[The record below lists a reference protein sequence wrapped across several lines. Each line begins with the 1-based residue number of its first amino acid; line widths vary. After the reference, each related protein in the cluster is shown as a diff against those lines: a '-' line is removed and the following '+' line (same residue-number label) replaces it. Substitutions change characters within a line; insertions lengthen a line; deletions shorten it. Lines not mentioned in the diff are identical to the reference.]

1 MKRREVLQT
10 AASALV
16 GALSV
21 STFSSYAAKNTGLAL
36 KSVDASAVPK
46 GDVPIL
52 TPENVYAMPPQ
63 FWQNFQGKL
72 WIGKS
77 GSDASQAGNQI
88 PCSCAMPAASWH
100 KSPSRLP

>member
-21 STFSSYAAKNTGLAL
+21 STFSSYAAKSNGIAL
-36 KSVDASAVPK
+36 KPVDATDVPK

-52 TPENVYAMPPQ
+52 TPENVYAMP
-63 FWQNFQGKL
+63 
-72 WIGKS
+72 
-77 GSDASQAGNQI
+77 
-88 PCSCAMPAASWH
+88 
-100 KSPSRLP
+100 